1 MAVKLGGGGIGMSK
15 GDPAPASG
23 TTEPYDLLDT
33 LSHLLRR
40 SHFHAEK
47 LFAQSLGHHG
57 ITSRQLA
64 LLVAVSQNPD
74 VSQRRAGELIAL
86 DMNTVSD
93 LLRRMEEKQL
103 VERRNSPDDGRSV
116 TIRISEEGKAMLEAV
131 HLDNLKYQKQLT
143 ARLSDREGAQLKAL
157 LRTLLDLEGD
167 CVAPGKTQNRVCP
180 NKA

>member
-1 MAVKLGGGGIGMSK
+1 MCKS
-15 GDPAPASG
+15 DPGPASG

-47 LFAQSLGHHG
+47 LFNQSLGHHG

-64 LLVAVSQNPD
+64 LLVAISQNPD

-116 TIRISEEGKAMLEAV
+116 TIRISEKGQAMLEAGPPG
-131 HLDNLKYQKQLT
+131 QLAISERT
-143 ARLSDREGAQLKAL
+143 DRTSE
-157 LRTLLDLEGD
+157 R
-167 CVAPGKTQNRVCP
+167 P
-180 NKA
+180 